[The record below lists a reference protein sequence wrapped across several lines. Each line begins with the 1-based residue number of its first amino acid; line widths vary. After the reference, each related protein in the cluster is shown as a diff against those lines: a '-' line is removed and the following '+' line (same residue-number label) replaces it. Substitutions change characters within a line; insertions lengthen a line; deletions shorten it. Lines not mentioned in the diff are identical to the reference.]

1 MSSQREAFPGVVEL
15 NVGGT
20 SYTTAVETLRRHPD
34 SLLGQMFAE
43 GRGSA
48 AEGPGNPLPRDGRG
62 CYFLDRDG
70 QLFRYVLDFLRTD
83 RLLLPAGF
91 AEKDRLRLEAEHFQL
106 KDMVAALARNTSG
119 ASVPQCPQCGR
130 ATLPP
135 LQHKPAAA
143 TGEAAPTSPAKQDA
157 KKPGFVTIGY
167 CGTFAFGP
175 NGVTDVKF
183 RKLTRIF
190 VCGKVNVTREV
201 FGDTLNESRDPDRGM
216 PDRYTS
222 RFYLKHTYLE
232 QAFDMLAEAGFKL
245 ASAAANGTSYGSVQS
260 AGPGSTGG
268 VHEAER
274 AWGHYN
280 EFVFQRE

>member
-1 MSSQREAFPGVVEL
+1 MSGPGEAFPGVVEL

-20 SYTTAVETLRRHPD
+20 SYSTSLETLRRHPD
-34 SLLGQMFAE
+34 SVLGRMFA
-43 GRGSA
+43 A
-48 AEGPGNPLPRDGRG
+48 GPRSEPPRDGKGR
-62 CYFLDRDG
+62 YFVDRDG
-70 QLFRYVLDFLRTD
+70 QLFRYVLDYLRTD

-91 AEKDRLRLEAEHFQL
+91 PEKERLRREAEHFQL
-106 KDMVAALARNTSG
+106 KDMVAALSQNAT
-119 ASVPQCPQCGR
+119 VPQCPQCGR
-130 ATLPP
+130 ATLAP
-135 LQHKPAAA
+135 LQHKPAGE
-143 TGEAAPTSPAKQDA
+143 TGDSAPPSPAKQDG
-157 KKPGFVTIGY
+157 KKPGFITIGY

-183 RKLTRIF
+183 RKLARIF
-190 VCGKVNVTREV
+190 VCGKVNMAREV

-232 QAFDMLAEAGFKL
+232 QAFDMLAEAGFAL
-245 ASAAANGTSYGSVQS
+245 ASAAANGTGYSNVQT
-260 AGPGSTGG
+260 GPGSTGG

-274 AWGHYN
+274 AWSHYN

>member
-1 MSSQREAFPGVVEL
+1 MSGPGEAFPGVVEL

-20 SYTTAVETLRRHPD
+20 SYSTSLETLRRHPD
-34 SLLGQMFAE
+34 SVLGRMFA
-43 GRGSA
+43 A
-48 AEGPGNPLPRDGRG
+48 GPRSEPPRDGKGR
-62 CYFLDRDG
+62 YFVDRDG
-70 QLFRYVLDFLRTD
+70 QLFRYVLDYLRTD

-91 AEKDRLRLEAEHFQL
+91 PEKERLRREAEHFQL
-106 KDMVAALARNTSG
+106 KDMVAAL
-119 ASVPQCPQCGR
+119 
-130 ATLPP
+130 
-135 LQHKPAAA
+135 
-143 TGEAAPTSPAKQDA
+143 PAKQDG
-157 KKPGFVTIGY
+157 KKPGFITIGY

-183 RKLTRIF
+183 RKLARIF
-190 VCGKVNVTREV
+190 VCGKVNMAREV

-232 QAFDMLAEAGFKL
+232 QAFDMLAEAGFAL
-245 ASAAANGTSYGSVQS
+245 ASAAANGTGYSNVQT
-260 AGPGSTGG
+260 GPGSTGG

-274 AWGHYN
+274 AWSHYN